1 MGSSTKNISITKT
14 TSPRS
19 LSELNAIEFGALF
32 ADHTFTMDY
41 SPGEGWHKP
50 QITPYQPI
58 TIYPSNITLNY
69 AQSIFE
75 GLKAYYDFQN
85 PAQVLIFRLKDHLKR
100 LNRSA
105 ERLAIPKLPNET
117 VEQGIKLLLQ
127 VDNRWVPKSKTAQLY
142 IRPLVVGMDANVGIK
157 VAKTYKLFVF
167 TCVVGSF
174 FKKPLHA
181 KIETKYSR
189 AAPGGTGHV
198 KFSGNYGG
206 SIYPRHLAIQA
217 GYDELIWTDS
227 AEHRYIEEA
236 GTMNLMFATKN
247 KIITPTCGDTIL
259 TGITRKTLL
268 TLAKDL
274 NIETEIRPILVD
286 EIIEEIQNGTIQ
298 EAFGAGTAA
307 TVAPLAKIT
316 YKDKTYNLPVLPKE
330 QSIAQLLLKK
340 LNVIR
345 YGLAV
350 DKYNWLT
357 KVKREP
363 EI

>member
-1 MGSSTKNISITKT
+1 MTSSAKNISINRT
-14 TSPRS
+14 TSPK
-19 LSELNAIEFGALF
+19 EIGEFGEIEFGSF
-32 ADHTFTMDY
+32 FSDHMFTMDY
-41 SPGEGWHKP
+41 SPAEGWHKP

-75 GLKAYYDFQN
+75 GLKAYHDFQD
-85 PAQVLIFRLKDHLKR
+85 PEQVFIFRLEDHVER
-100 LNRSA
+100 LNRSVG
-105 ERLAIPKLPNET
+105 RIAIPELPAE
-117 VEQGIKLLLQ
+117 VVAAGIKLLIQ
-127 VDNRWVPKSKTAQLY
+127 IDSRWVPKSKTAQLY
-142 IRPLVVGMDANVGIK
+142 IRPLVVAMDTNIGIK

-167 TCVVGSF
+167 TCIVGNF

-189 AAPGGTGHV
+189 AAPGGTGYS

-206 SIYPRHLAIQA
+206 SIYPRHLAIQE

-227 AEHRYIEEA
+227 CEHRYIEEA

-247 KIITPTCGDTIL
+247 KIITPACGDTIL

-268 TLAKDL
+268 TLAKDF
-274 NIETEIRPILVD
+274 NIEAEIRPILVD
-286 EIIEEIQNGTIQ
+286 EIIEGIQNGTIQ

-316 YKDKTYNLPVLPKE
+316 YKDKTYALPVLPKE
-330 QSIAQLLLKK
+330 QSIAQLLLEK
-340 LNVIR
+340 LNTIR

-357 KVKREP
+357 KIQRQY
-363 EI
+363 